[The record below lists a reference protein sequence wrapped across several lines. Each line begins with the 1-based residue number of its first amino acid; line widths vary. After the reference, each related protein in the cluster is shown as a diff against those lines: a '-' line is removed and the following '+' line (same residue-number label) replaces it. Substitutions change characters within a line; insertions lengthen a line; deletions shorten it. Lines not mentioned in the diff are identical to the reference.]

1 MSDPLQPS
9 FQPTQPPQQPPF
21 QPPPAPQAPFE
32 TVPARP
38 TQLRPF
44 AIGFFVLGLIAL
56 VLGIVKVVNIDIWTG
71 VALAVTGTALFALSF
86 IRLPRVPDTEP
97 PLSPLQKLP
106 GIFYEPTRVF
116 RNLRVHPRWVA
127 AFLVIWILSAVYS
140 IAFVQRITPERIV
153 NHTVEKVGEMGSFA
167 PPPAALEEMRATQL
181 EQLKNPVQKAGTVI
195 KMFCG
200 ILLWGAAMAG
210 AILLASLAFG
220 GRINYW
226 QALAVYFYASLP
238 VIIIQ
243 KVLSL
248 VILYIKAPDDLHP
261 VLGQDN
267 LVQDNLGVLFTPS
280 ATPVLFV
287 MASFIGVMSF
297 YGLWLRAKGLQH
309 GATRVGSGA
318 AWGVAIT
325 FWVLSLLFVTILTAL
340 FPGFI
345 S

>member
-1 MSDPLQPS
+1 MSDPQMPA
-9 FQPTQPPQQPPF
+9 FQA
-21 QPPPAPQAPFE
+21 PPPPPPVEPLAP
-32 TVPARP
+32 RP
-38 TQLRPF
+38 TGLRPF
-44 AIGFFVLGLIAL
+44 AIGLFVLGVIVLVAKLIGL
-56 VLGIVKVVNIDIWTG
+56 SIDFWTP
-71 VALAVTGTALFALSF
+71 VALAVTGLALFALTF
-86 IRLPRVPDTEP
+86 IRLPKLPDAEA
-97 PLSPLQKLP
+97 PLSPVQKLL

-127 AFLVIWILSAVYS
+127 AFLVIWILSVVYS
-140 IAFVQRITPERIV
+140 LAFVQRITPERIV
-153 NHTVEKVGEMGSFA
+153 NHTVEKVGELGSFA
-167 PPPAALEEMRATQL
+167 PPPAALEEMRTTQL
-181 EQLKNPVQKAGTVI
+181 EQLKNPVQKAGTAI
-195 KMFCG
+195 KVFCG

-210 AILLASLAFG
+210 LFLLGVLAFG
-220 GRINYW
+220 GRLNYW
-226 QALAVYFYASLP
+226 QGVAVYFYASLP
-238 VIIIQ
+238 VIVIQ

-280 ATPVLFV
+280 STPVLFV
-287 MASFIGVMSF
+287 IASFIGVMSF
-297 YGLWLRAKGLQH
+297 YGLWLRAKGLHH
-309 GATRVGSGA
+309 GSIRVGSGA